1 MSHPESGMGSRV
13 IPDER
18 MVKECTVIK
27 TPKVIDL
34 STVSEHGWDVSK
46 WRPAASASSSR
57 EGKGEKELPKNQ
69 KGDLKELW
77 KMKPGRQGLPKNQG
91 VDLKELWEPGRR
103 EKKPSSDQRSDWKE
117 LSEQGKRIQALPN
130 APGTSLSP
138 IRGGREWMIGEKRED
153 R

>member
-27 TPKVIDL
+27 TPKAIEL

-69 KGDLKELW
+69 EGDLKELWKVDRGKQELPKNQKGDLKELW
-77 KMKPGRQGLPKNQG
+77 KM
-91 VDLKELWEPGRR
+91 DR
-103 EKKPSSDQRSDWKE
+103 EKK
-117 LSEQGKRIQALPN
+117 GA
-130 APGTSLSP
+130 A
-138 IRGGREWMIGEKRED
+138 
-153 R
+153 